1 MDPLAEAP
9 VALLASVE
17 GVIFD
22 VDDTLTTRGVLTAP
36 AFDALHRLR
45 DAGLGAIAVTGRPL
59 GWTDGVAAMWPIDL
73 AVGENGAGWARRE
86 EEGGL
91 VIGTF
96 EATGRSDAALA
107 ALRELVARAMPHVRE
122 ASDQPAR
129 RCDVAWDVGERERL
143 SADEIAALCQHI
155 EAAGARALVSSVH
168 AHAVFG
174 AWDKASG
181 VMRAAEAVGVPL
193 DPARWL
199 FVGDSGNDAD
209 AFARFPLTVGVANV
223 RAHLARLPVPPR
235 FVTIHERGRGFCE
248 LVTALLDARAA
259 RG

>member
-1 MDPLAEAP
+1 MDPLAQAP
-9 VALLASVE
+9 AALLASVE

-22 VDDTLTTRGVLTAP
+22 VDDTLTTHGLLTAR
-36 AFDALHRLR
+36 AFEALHRLR

-86 EEGGL
+86 GGGL

-96 EATGRSDAALA
+96 EPDGVHGAALT
-107 ALRELVARAMPHVRE
+107 ALRAHIARAMPHVRE

-129 RCDVAWDVGERERL
+129 RCDVAWDIGERDRR
-143 SADEIAALCQHI
+143 SAADIDALCQHI

-181 VMRAAEAVGVPL
+181 VMRAAEAAGIAL
-193 DPARWL
+193 DPERWV

-223 RAHLARLPVPPR
+223 RAHLTRLPVPPR
-235 FVTIHERGRGFCE
+235 FVTAEERGLGFCE
-248 LVTALLDARAA
+248 LVSALLDARVA

>member
-9 VALLASVE
+9 AALLAAVD

-22 VDDTLTTRGVLTAP
+22 VDDTLTTHGELGAD
-36 AFDALHRLR
+36 AFAALHRLR

-59 GWTDGVAAMWPIDL
+59 GWTDGLAAMWPIDL

-86 EEGGL
+86 GGGL
-91 VIGTF
+91 VTGTF
-96 EATGRSDAALA
+96 EPGGAHAAALA
-107 ALRELVARAMPHVRE
+107 ALREHVARVMPHVRE

-129 RCDVAWDVGERERL
+129 RGDAAWDVGERERL
-143 SADEIAALCQHI
+143 CDEDIGALCRHI

-181 VMRAAEAVGVPL
+181 VLRAAAAVGVSL
-193 DPARWL
+193 DPERWI

-235 FVTIHERGRGFCE
+235 FVTTEERGRGFCE